1 MNIQDDRTPEEKA
14 ATIGFWV
21 AKDKALSGWGKAP
34 GRSIVACPVVSSPD
48 CDIVQKRFQYRDEF
62 RYVRF
67 VGADWLPKLR
77 QGDHLHIYDTKHS
90 FRYSL

>member
-1 MNIQDDRTPEEKA
+1 MEIQDDRTEEEKA

-21 AKDKALSGWGKAP
+21 ANDKAMSGWGRAQ

-48 CDIVQKRFQYRDEF
+48 CDIVRKRFQYRDEF

-67 VGADWLPKLR
+67 VDKSWRPKLR
-77 QGDHLHIYDTKHS
+77 QGDHLHIYDTKTS